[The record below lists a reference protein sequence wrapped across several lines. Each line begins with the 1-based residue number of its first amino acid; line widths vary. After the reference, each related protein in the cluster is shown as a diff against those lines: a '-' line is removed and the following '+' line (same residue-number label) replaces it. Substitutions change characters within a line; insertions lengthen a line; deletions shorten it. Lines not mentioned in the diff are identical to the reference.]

1 MFTHLWHQ
9 PSLAKL
15 SKNRPARSLQAHD
28 GRGAKA
34 NMSVGDKELLT
45 LRETRT
51 NIYQRQ
57 NETCTHCITE
67 FVENH
72 QRNSWLFLK
81 TLRAAQ
87 WAGEFVEHI
96 INFSRLLLCSQS
108 IHQLDV
114 MILKL
119 TSNLDD
125 SVIYESSD
133 SSSWYSPVVFML
145 AKKCCLAA

>member
-1 MFTHLWHQ
+1 
-9 PSLAKL
+9 
-15 SKNRPARSLQAHD
+15 
-28 GRGAKA
+28 
-34 NMSVGDKELLT
+34 MSVGDKELLT

-67 FVENH
+67 FGENH
-72 QRNSWLFLK
+72 QRISWLFLK
-81 TLRAAQ
+81 SLRAGQ
-87 WAGEFVEHI
+87 WSGEFVEHI

-133 SSSWYSPVVFML
+133 SSS
-145 AKKCCLAA
+145 